1 MGQKTCRVEV
11 RLLLRILGVSLEFA
25 SAAGVSKRTLRIA
38 ALADLHYTK
47 TSHGSAQPLLA
58 QIADA
63 ADVLLICGDLTD
75 NGLVEE
81 ARALVSD
88 LKEVARIPIVAV
100 LGNHDYES
108 GQEEQIQALLTDAGL
123 KVLDGDTC
131 ELYGVG
137 FAGVKGFA
145 GGFDRGTLG
154 PWGER
159 VVKAFVQE
167 AVGEALKLEKALARL
182 RTPRRIALLH
192 YAPVR
197 ATVEGEPVEI
207 YPFLGCSRLEEPIN
221 RFPVSAVFH
230 GHAHHGMLEGRTRGD
245 VTVYNVS
252 LPLLRRRQP
261 DRPFTLL
268 TLPLDAEP
276 QVSEFNARRRAGDR

>member
-1 MGQKTCRVEV
+1 MGKTRAGSGTSLAVDLRVSAEF
-11 RLLLRILGVSLEFA
+11 VSDVG
-25 SAAGVSKRTLRIA
+25 SPKKTLRVA

-47 TSHGSAQPLLA
+47 TSQGSAQPLLA

-63 ADVLLICGDLTD
+63 ADVLVICGDLTD
-75 NGLVEE
+75 NGLMDE
-81 ARALVSD
+81 ARALASD
-88 LKEVARIPIVAV
+88 LKEVVRIPTVAV
-100 LGNHDYES
+100 LGNHDFES
-108 GQEEQIQALLTDAGL
+108 GHEAEIQACLIDAGL

-131 ELYGVG
+131 EVYGVG

-167 AVGEALKLEKALARL
+167 AVSEALKLEKALARL

-192 YAPVR
+192 YSPVR

-221 RFPVSAVFH
+221 RYPVTAVFH
-230 GHAHHGMLEGRTRGD
+230 GHAHHGVLEGKTRGN
-245 VTVYNVS
+245 VAVYNVS

-268 TLPLDAEP
+268 TIPLEAEP
-276 QVSEFNARRRAGDR
+276 QLSQFQARRAADR

>member
-1 MGQKTCRVEV
+1 VPDPGTCFAVDLRVSAEF
-11 RLLLRILGVSLEFA
+11 VSDVG
-25 SAAGVSKRTLRIA
+25 SPKKTLRVA

-47 TSHGSAQPLLA
+47 TSQGSAQPLLA
-58 QIADA
+58 QIAEA
-63 ADVLLICGDLTD
+63 ADVLVICGDLTD
-75 NGLVEE
+75 NGLIDE
-81 ARALVSD
+81 ARALASD
-88 LKEVARIPIVAV
+88 LKEVVRIPTVAV
-100 LGNHDYES
+100 LGNHDFES
-108 GQEEQIQALLTDAGL
+108 GQEAEIQAFLIDAGL

-131 ELYGVG
+131 EVSGVG

-167 AVGEALKLEKALARL
+167 AVSEALKLEKALARL

-192 YAPVR
+192 YSPVR

-221 RFPVSAVFH
+221 RYPVTAVFH
-230 GHAHHGMLEGRTRGD
+230 GHAHHGVLEGKTRGN
-245 VTVYNVS
+245 VAVYNVS

-268 TLPLDAEP
+268 TIPLEAEP
-276 QVSEFNARRRAGDR
+276 PLSQFQARRAADR